1 MINKLTNI
9 LSTDNGDNNEAVRAA
24 IQQMINDDELS
35 DVYEGLSG
43 ILNKC

>member
-9 LSTDNGDNNEAVRAA
+9 LSRDNGDNNEAIRAD
-24 IQQMINDDELS
+24 IQQMIDDDELS
-35 DVYEGLSG
+35 DVYEGLSE